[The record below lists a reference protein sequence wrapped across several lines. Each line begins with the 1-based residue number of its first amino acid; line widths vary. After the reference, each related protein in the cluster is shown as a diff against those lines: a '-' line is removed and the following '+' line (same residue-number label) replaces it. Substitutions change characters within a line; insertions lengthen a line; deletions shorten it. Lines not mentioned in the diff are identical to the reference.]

1 MWCLKLQSLISPLLQ
16 DECGGQRGQVRRG
29 KPMMPMRGWM
39 LSFLV
44 ALVLWPA
51 VAYGQSPELKD
62 AVALYKKLNAQ
73 GRYQEA
79 LPFAEITLRWSR
91 REFGP
96 DHPQVAM
103 SLENYAALLRKSG
116 RTTEADRLE
125 ARVKA
130 IRAKHAEQNPAN

>member
-1 MWCLKLQSLISPLLQ
+1 
-16 DECGGQRGQVRRG
+16 
-29 KPMMPMRGWM
+29 MMPMRGWM
-39 LSFLV
+39 LSLLV
-44 ALVLWPA
+44 ALALVASVLWPA
-51 VAYGQSPELKD
+51 VAYRQSPELKD

-79 LPFAEITLRWSR
+79 LPFAERTLRWSR

-130 IRAKHAEQNPAN
+130 IRAKRAEQNPAN